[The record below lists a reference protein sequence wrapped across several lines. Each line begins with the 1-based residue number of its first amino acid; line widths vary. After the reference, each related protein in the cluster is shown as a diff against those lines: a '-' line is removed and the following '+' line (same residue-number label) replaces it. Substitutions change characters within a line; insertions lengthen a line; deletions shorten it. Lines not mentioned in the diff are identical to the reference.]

1 MKRDNRTYGRHRV
14 GNATAATIL
23 NASDHAMTLTTAAM
37 FVMLASSMTT
47 AFAFCP
53 NEPRRRVAKIPRIT
67 DQLMP
72 FAGVASDKMI
82 CDLCGVGTGNNRL
95 SSWCLYSSNDDID
108 TTDSM
113 NNNDDDKHGSDES
126 TTEEEDE
133 FDDVITQKLRR
144 NASSG
149 PINPM
154 KEHDKMMRENQDEAL
169 SDNTNSEISMARPDV
184 QTNSSDTVSSLE
196 GSSLYTSLLASYMD
210 PNFDPDASHDEEYL
224 DSQFKELLSRRGEEL
239 SRLGPGIATLPLD
252 PLSDE
257 AKTEEILA
265 QKEFELQK
273 VAEGI
278 KSNDSMEWDLSKI
291 EEAEKLKSDIDRI
304 HADDCGAVLLANLAF
319 YEAFSARDAEWM
331 NDVWWH
337 SPSVICVHPSH
348 HPLIGSA
355 AVLDSFKRMF
365 SQDMKGDTRGGGRQS
380 SRKVFMTPTNIRGL
394 SVRGTTAS
402 LVCDEE
408 VHGRIGG
415 GSDDE
420 GYSGRII
427 INKMLTTNVF
437 RKIGGKWK
445 MVHRHASWH
454 PETLAAEAA
463 MKAKPGFAKND
474 RVKFNDSLTA
484 KRKRLTLQKLGGGTS
499 KRPAGLP
506 STPSSLDGLD
516 ANAVLGIPYEDEERP
531 KKSKSVDEGEDLLQL
546 LLGLGSDSKKEK
558 DNDTP
563 KRSMSLADFLAAGTE
578 GETTTTG
585 SGTPDDPFITT
596 RVIRIGPEEI
606 NKMAASADLIGED
619 DDEDDD
625 SEDDDDATEQDADVV
640 IDLRNKSQDER
651 KNILSKI
658 FTGELISD
666 ASKGKQSANER
677 DGKVLKSAAPDLSP
691 SVQSKEKNST
701 TQQCIAAIRELSDQG
716 QLSPKQKRV
725 LLTDIIASSAK
736 GETSMVEVAY
746 GLLLNDG
753 SAEPGME
760 DFTEQCRVFA
770 SVSMDEDDLDD

>member
-1 MKRDNRTYGRHRV
+1 MNRYNRTNSREGV
-14 GNATAATIL
+14 GNATAAT
-23 NASDHAMTLTTAAM
+23 TTNNHVITMSAAVM
-37 FVMLASSMTT
+37 LVMLASSLTT

-53 NEPRRRVAKIPRIT
+53 NEPRRRLAKIPRINN
-67 DQLMP
+67 QAVP
-72 FAGVASDKMI
+72 FAGVVSEKMI
-82 CDLCGVGTGNNRL
+82 CEFRWMHTRHNGL
-95 SSWCLYSSNDDID
+95 SSLGLSSADGDVD
-108 TTDSM
+108 TGDSIHD
-113 NNNDDDKHGSDES
+113 NDDKHGSDE
-126 TTEEEDE
+126 TTMDEEDE

-144 NASSG
+144 SASSG

-154 KEHDKMMRENQDEAL
+154 KEHDKMMKENQDEAL
-169 SDNTNSEISMARPDV
+169 ANNTNSEISMPTIDV
-184 QTNSSDTVSSLE
+184 KNNGSDTPSLTE

-252 PLSDE
+252 PFSEE
-257 AKTEEILA
+257 AKAEEILA
-265 QKEFELQK
+265 QKEQALQK
-273 VAEGI
+273 AAEGI
-278 KSNDSMEWDLSKI
+278 KPNDSMEWDLSKI
-291 EEAEKLKSDIDRI
+291 EEAEKLKSEIDRI

-319 YEAFSARDAEWM
+319 YEAFSSRDAEWM

-355 AVLDSFKRMF
+355 AVLDSFKTMF

-380 SRKVFMTPTNIRGL
+380 SRKVFMSPTNIRGL

-408 VHGRIGG
+408 VHGRIEGS
-415 GSDDE
+415 SDDD

-427 INKMLTTNVF
+427 LNKMLTTNVF

-463 MKAKPGFAKND
+463 IKAKPGFVKND

-484 KRKRLTLQKLGGGTS
+484 KRKRLTLKKLGGGTS
-499 KRPAGLP
+499 KRPVGPP
-506 STPSSLDGLD
+506 STPSSLEGLD
-516 ANAVLGIPYEDEERP
+516 ANAVLGIPNEEEERP

-546 LLGLGSDSKKEK
+546 LLGLGSDSKKGK

-563 KRSMSLADFLAAGTE
+563 KRSMSLSDFLAAGNE

-606 NKMAASADLIGED
+606 NKFVASADVIGED
-619 DDEDDD
+619 DDDDSDDEDD
-625 SEDDDDATEQDADVV
+625 SVEPDADVV

-651 KNILSKI
+651 KNIISKI
-658 FTGELISD
+658 FTGELISE
-666 ASKGKQSANER
+666 AGKVKHNNKEKE
-677 DGKVLKSAAPDLSP
+677 GKVLKSAALDLSP
-691 SVQSKEKNST
+691 SVQPKEKNST
-701 TQQCIAAIRELSDQG
+701 TQRCISAIRELSDQG

-746 GLLLNDG
+746 GLLLSDG